1 MTDKLYKGAILSQLE
16 SFRNPVINLLLL
28 KDILDV
34 KEESS
39 SLPATL
45 INQHILS
52 PLEVLSC
59 TRMNRQEDLW
69 DLQVRAG
76 TLGENAGSFSEQLV
90 ESESVG
96 LCFDP
101 VGTSFDSSDES
112 KNSSDFEIA
121 DETDLSIKV
130 EAAMNLPAYDEFK
143 VVGDESMNN
152 HDSVYDFNESD
163 AIDKGDG
170 DKEIGQKGPCC
181 NNKCNSS
188 ELSMQL
194 KSKLQEIRK
203 MSTKDGKQ
211 YLLDHLYHQLNMGL
225 PTHGFQFF
233 GVLFC
238 KRSFIEVAGLTY
250 YLITEVFKA
259 FEFGQF
265 HFVHGNEIGMRESE
279 ATTGFVVWMR
289 RYAENYGNRSP
300 EEDMVVIPACFSIK
314 DLFLQYNQEA
324 PSPKIKSST
333 FYHLFHSKFGP
344 YRMDKS
350 NPQIRISSYSSHSK
364 CEYCLMLEK
373 YRRRCK
379 TEQDREY
386 AKSLTQAHKITYHR
400 AYLAIQ
406 EVRYKAIEDPENFL
420 YIQCDDMDNH
430 KEGLKM
436 LMRINWIGFKFL
448 DLYSTL

>member
-1 MTDKLYKGAILSQLE
+1 M
-16 SFRNPVINLLLL
+16 
-28 KDILDV
+28 
-34 KEESS
+34 
-39 SLPATL
+39 
-45 INQHILS
+45 
-52 PLEVLSC
+52 LSC
-59 TRMNRQEDLW
+59 TSMNTQEDLW

-76 TLGENAGSFSEQLV
+76 GIRENADSVTEQLV

-101 VGTSFDSSDES
+101 VGTSFDSSIDS
-112 KNSSDFEIA
+112 KNSSDFEVA
-121 DETDLSIKV
+121 DETDLSRKV
-130 EAAMNLPAYDEFK
+130 EAALNLPSDEFK
-143 VVGDESMNN
+143 DVGGVSINN
-152 HDSVYDFNESD
+152 DNSVYDFDESD
-163 AIDKGDG
+163 ALEKGDG
-170 DKEIGQKGPCC
+170 EKGIGQKGPCC
-181 NNKCNSS
+181 NNKCNSL
-188 ELSMQL
+188 ELNMQL
-194 KSKLQEIRK
+194 RSKMEEIRNMPK
-203 MSTKDGKQ
+203 KDGKQ
-211 YLLDHLYHQLNMGL
+211 YLLDHLYRQEDMGL

-233 GVLFC
+233 GLLFC
-238 KRSFIEVAGLTY
+238 KRSFIEVAGLSY
-250 YLITEVFKA
+250 YLVTEVFKA
-259 FEFGQF
+259 FDFGQF

-333 FYHLFHSKFGP
+333 FYRLFHSKFGP

-373 YRRRCK
+373 FRRRCK

-436 LMRINWIGFKFL
+436 LMLEIL
-448 DLYSTL
+448 L